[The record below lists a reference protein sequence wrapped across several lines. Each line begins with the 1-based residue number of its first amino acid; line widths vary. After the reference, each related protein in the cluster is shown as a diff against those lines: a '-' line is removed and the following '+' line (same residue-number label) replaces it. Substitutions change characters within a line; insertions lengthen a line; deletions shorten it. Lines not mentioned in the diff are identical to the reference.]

1 VQRQQ
6 LLSELEAAFDGPEHA
21 RHIVARQARDLA
33 DSGRLQEDMD
43 IELTAETVVSNLED
57 APDEYSLVERWN
69 WWIGSLDLSYGGYR
83 RFSVRTDLDG

>member
-1 VQRQQ
+1 M
-6 LLSELEAAFDGPEHA
+6 G
-21 RHIVARQARDLA
+21 
-33 DSGRLQEDMD
+33 

-57 APDEYSLVERWN
+57 APAEYSLAERWN